1 MPKKIKKKKSFR
13 LSGPAEIKMSEVI
26 TEFAE
31 PLLKVAYSEQSCEI
45 AVMLAITCWNLTL
58 LPEEERE
65 KMFERIITETTKT
78 DEHRKDTESV
88 ALMLIERKKLLFPH
102 LKKFVVNHDIQFLD
116 GKMILNVAS
125 TYLDK

>member
-31 PLLKVAYSEQSCEI
+31 PLLKVAYSEQSYEI
-45 AVMLAITCWNLTL
+45 AIMMAIACWNLTL
-58 LPEEERE
+58 LPEEKHEE
-65 KMFERIITETTKT
+65 LLARIVTETTKT
-78 DEHRKDTESV
+78 YEHRKDTESV
-88 ALMLIERKKLLFPH
+88 ARVLVERKKLLFPH
-102 LKKFVVNHDIQFLD
+102 IKKFVVNHDIQFLD

-125 TYLDK
+125 TYLNK